1 MTELRTLSIG
11 KRSPSL
17 SNHCQLRERSHLLP
31 EFQRFHL
38 VLINRCMKEQ
48 LVNQWLK
55 SHGLRPQNFAL
66 IALEQARATLVATEL
81 LQQRV
86 GLINAQQTQV
96 LKCFALQTKTK
107 AGRAQITQNQCFKV
121 LNIGKQA
128 NRKLFKQN
136 RQLKRQER
144 QAPQR

>member
-1 MTELRTLSIG
+1 
-11 KRSPSL
+11 
-17 SNHCQLRERSHLLP
+17 
-31 EFQRFHL
+31 
-38 VLINRCMKEQ
+38 MKEQ

-86 GLINAQQTQV
+86 GHINAKQTQA
-96 LKCFALQTKTK
+96 LKSFALQTRTK
-107 AGRAQITQNQCFKV
+107 AGRAQITQNQCFRV

-136 RQLKRQER
+136 RHFKKQER
-144 QAPQR
+144 KAPQR